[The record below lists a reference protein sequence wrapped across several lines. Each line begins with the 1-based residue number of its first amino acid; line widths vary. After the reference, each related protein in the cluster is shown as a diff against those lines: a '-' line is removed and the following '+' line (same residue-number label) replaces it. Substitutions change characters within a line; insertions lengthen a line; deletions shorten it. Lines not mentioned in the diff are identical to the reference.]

1 MDDLEGNVGEQGSD
15 AGFLYMYGIVFLVEN
30 ARVALNGPISPPI
43 SSWYYYTVTSYPKC
57 ADCRGDALRMF
68 MYQFVHSGL
77 MHLGGN
83 SLALLTYG
91 AMYNMY
97 CGTRLLAAGVIYQTA
112 IYMGALG
119 HSLIWP
125 YRGLIGCSPGVYG
138 LIGACWVLMLCNWH
152 KMDFI
157 VAFIMPFVLVAQL
170 AGDIVSYLLMYST
183 GTGYASHFF
192 GFCTALAARAI

>member
-1 MDDLEGNVGEQGSD
+1 
-15 AGFLYMYGIVFLVEN
+15 
-30 ARVALNGPISPPI
+30 
-43 SSWYYYTVTSYPKC
+43 
-57 ADCRGDALRMF
+57 
-68 MYQFVHSGL
+68 
-77 MHLGGN
+77 
-83 SLALLTYG
+83 
-91 AMYNMY
+91 MY

-152 KMDFI
+152 KIDFI
-157 VAFIMPFVLVAQL
+157 MAFVLPFVLVAQL
-170 AGDIVSYLLMYST
+170 AGDVVSYLLMYST

-192 GFCTALAARAI
+192 GFCTGITLSLGFLLWESKSHEWWKKCLGVVGLCAFGMMAVFLITHSTQHWPPEPFKRSFLQNSKETTCCAQLLSYAQEQGESMDEARQATYCFDSVLYQHQQP